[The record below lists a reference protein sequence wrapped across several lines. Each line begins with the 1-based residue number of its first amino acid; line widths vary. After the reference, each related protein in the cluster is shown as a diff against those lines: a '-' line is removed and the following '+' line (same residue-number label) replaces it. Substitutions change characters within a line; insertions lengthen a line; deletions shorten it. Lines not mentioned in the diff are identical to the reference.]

1 MRDAAE
7 GVLGLTIQYYVLI
20 DMQGFSQLIDALGGI
35 DITVAERVPLGSN
48 HYDDGSPA
56 PAIGY
61 IEAGPQ
67 RMNGETALWYARSR
81 YATTDYVRMARQREV
96 QEAIIAQA
104 NPANVLTNFSGDR
117 EGRRTGGVDRHP
129 AGHAEP
135 LRRPGRPSPASFRWS
150 RSTSCRPRSTSS
162 TPTSTRS
169 GPAWQEAVA
178 PPRSGVRRLI
188 GGQSTAKLAGSTR
201 ER

>member
-7 GVLGLTIQYYVLI
+7 GVTGLTIQYYVLI

-67 RMNGETALWYARSR
+67 HMNGETALWYARSR
-81 YATTDYVRMARQREV
+81 YATTDYDRMARQREV

-104 NPANVLTNFSGDR
+104 NPANVLTNFSAIAKAGAQVVSTDIPQGMLSHFVDLGAKSR
-117 EGRRTGGVDRHP
+117 ELPVVSIDFVPPEVDVVDP
-129 AGHAEP
+129 DFDA
-135 LRRPGRPSPASFRWS
+135 
-150 RSTSCRPRSTSS
+150 
-162 TPTSTRS
+162 
-169 GPAWQEAVA
+169 
-178 PPRSGVRRLI
+178 I
-188 GGQSTAKLAGSTR
+188 R
-201 ER
+201 ERVREALAPKEPEGE